1 MKSLYISKIT
11 RYFILDSLWLMQTK
25 YSDFIRKDW
34 KEFFNT
40 PIHLKITIKDIENE
54 LTAMIKDGLILIKEG
69 WCFLSP
75 KGANIWEDLFHVN
88 WENFYLIEYEFK
100 GDDFDDEILNFYCYS
115 NKVLENFK
123 SQIYIKDIIN
133 EERLNKW
140 QLCYWKE
147 LDTGFFLSQKI
158 TEHNKLTSSLLSN
171 WEYNLLDW
179 KYDLSDLLTPLN

>member
-40 PIHLKITIKDIENE
+40 PIHLKITTKDVENE
-54 LTAMIKDGLILIKEG
+54 LHAMIKNGLILIEEG
-69 WCFLSP
+69 WCFLTP

-100 GDDFDDEILNFYCYS
+100 GNDFNDEILNFYCYS

-123 SQIYIKDIIN
+123 SQIYIKDIIY
-133 EERLNKW
+133 EEKLNKW